1 MMSHKVDSIT
11 KGIEQ
16 SLIKYVLFCF
26 AMSVNFQFNDVL
38 NIISSSTFIPIF
50 SPFYFPSWL
59 FLTENKFRA
68 F

>member
-1 MMSHKVDSIT
+1 MSHKVDGIT

-38 NIISSSTFIPIF
+38 NIISSSTFIAHIF
-50 SPFYFPSWL
+50 SPFSFPSWL